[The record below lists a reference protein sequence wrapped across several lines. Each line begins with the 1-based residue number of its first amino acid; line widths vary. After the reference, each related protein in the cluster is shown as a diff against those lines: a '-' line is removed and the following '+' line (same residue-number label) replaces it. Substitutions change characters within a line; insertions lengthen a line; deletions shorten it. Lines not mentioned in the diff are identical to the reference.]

1 MLLKAASGSL
11 RNGVTGLDVN
21 GQRKYSINVHALRN
35 GNLLLYS
42 IPDTC
47 TRLADTLYGVTTM
60 MSPCSSGRG
69 GRATDVPSASAVAAS
84 VF

>member
-1 MLLKAASGSL
+1 MIYESVFYQMLLKAASGSL

-47 TRLADTLYGVTTM
+47 TRLADTLYGVTTKIYDWIA
-60 MSPCSSGRG
+60 G
-69 GRATDVPSASAVAAS
+69 
-84 VF
+84 